1 MMTKFEN
8 KILNSFNKLIDR
20 LSDSEGRQAL
30 KGMQRG
36 IEREAL
42 RIDDSGNL
50 ATDAHPKMLGSA
62 LTHSR
67 ITTDYSES
75 LLEFIT
81 PVFTDIDRLLEDL
94 TYTHA
99 FTVQNLPQQGLWPVS
114 MPCYVGDV
122 SDIPIADYGSSNTG
136 KMKRLYRKGLTYRYG
151 AQMQIISGVHF
162 NFSVSDSL
170 LDRLYQLSDQ
180 AVSKTDFISESYLGL
195 IRNYRRMV
203 WVLPYLF
210 GASPALCRSFIKD
223 QQTDIQFEEMG
234 KGTLY
239 LPYATSLRMSDL
251 GYTNK
256 EQDRLSIS
264 YNSLE
269 LYLEG
274 MQKAINMPS
283 ANFELIG
290 VKVDGEFRQLNA
302 NVLQIENEF
311 YSPIRA
317 KRVAQDGEKPSE
329 ALARAGVEYIEV
341 RALDVNPFSE
351 VGIEASQVRFLD
363 LFLLYCLLSDSPD
376 SDETQETEITSNL
389 NLVILEG
396 RKPGLKLSCNGE
408 EITLADWMTQMF
420 NTMGTIATLLDDK
433 DNHGYAQTL
442 EKWLAA
448 VENPDLT
455 LSGQII
461 KQLQDSQIDH
471 GCWVKALAKKYHRVL
486 NETELPEDVLLR
498 YQVAAKESLAKQL
511 QMEQDSTQS
520 FESFLEDYFKEDTS
534 SIEASKLAVSS

>member
-30 KGMQRG
+30 MGMQRG

-264 YNSLE
+264 YNSLD

-283 ANFELIG
+283 ANFEKIG

-376 SDETQETEITSNL
+376 SDEAQETEITSNL
-389 NLVILEG
+389 NRVILEG
-396 RKPGLKLSCNGE
+396 RKPGLELSRNGE
-408 EITLADWMTQMF
+408 KITLAEWMTQMF
-420 NTMGTIATLLDDK
+420 NTMGAIATLLDDK

-520 FESFLEDYFKEDTS
+520 FESFLEDYFKEDAS

>member
-8 KILNSFNKLIDR
+8 KILNAFNTLIGN
-20 LSDSEGRQAL
+20 LSDTEGRQAL
-30 KGMQRG
+30 LGMQRG

-42 RIDDSGNL
+42 RIDDSGHL
-50 ATDAHPKMLGSA
+50 AIDAHPKALGSA

-81 PVFTDIDRLLEDL
+81 PVFSDIDNLLEDL

-99 FTVQNLPQQGLWPVS
+99 FTVQNLQQQALWPVS

-136 KMKRLYRKGLTYRYG
+136 QMKRLYRKGLTYRYG

-162 NFSVSDSL
+162 NFSVSAPL
-170 LDRLYQLSDQ
+170 WGKLYQLSDQ
-180 AVSKTDFISESYLGL
+180 QTSKTDFISESYLGL
-195 IRNYRRMV
+195 IRNYRRLV

-210 GASPALCRSFIKD
+210 GASPALCRSFVQG
-223 QQTDIQFEEMG
+223 QQTDIQFESLG

-239 LPYATSLRMSDL
+239 LPFATSLRMSDL

-256 EQDRLSIS
+256 EQERLSIS
-264 YNSLE
+264 YNSLPQF
-269 LYLEG
+269 LDG
-274 MQKAINMPS
+274 MHKAINMPS
-283 ANFELIG
+283 ASFEKIG

-317 KRVAQDGEKPSE
+317 KRVALDGEKPSE

-351 VGIEASQVRFLD
+351 VGIDASQVRFLD
-363 LFLLYCLLSDSPD
+363 MFLLHCLLSDSPAGD
-376 SDETQETEITSNL
+376 DKEDAEIACNL
-389 NLVILEG
+389 NKVILEG
-396 RKPGLKLSCNGE
+396 RKPGLMLNRNGE
-408 EITLADWMTQMF
+408 AITLTEWMTQMF
-420 NTMGTIATLLDDK
+420 TEMSEIATLLDDNVSQ
-433 DNHGYAQTL
+433 DYQNTL
-442 EKWLAA
+442 TKWLAA
-448 VENPDLT
+448 VHQPELT
-455 LSGQII
+455 LSGQVMS
-461 KQLQDSQIDH
+461 QLLETKIDH
-471 GCWVKALAKKYHRVL
+471 GCWVKNLAKKYHKSL
-486 NETELPEDVLLR
+486 NDKVLPEDVLLR
-498 YQVAAKESLAKQL
+498 YQEAAHASLVKQQ
-511 QMEQDSTQS
+511 QMELNSTQS
-520 FESFLEDYFKEDTS
+520 FESFLEDYFKD
-534 SIEASKLAVSS
+534 

>member
-1 MMTKFEN
+1 MMTKLEN
-8 KILNSFNKLIDR
+8 KILNSFNKLIDN
-20 LSDSEGRQAL
+20 LSDPVGRQAL
-30 KGMQRG
+30 QGMQRG

-42 RIDDSGNL
+42 RINDSGHL
-50 ATDAHPKMLGSA
+50 ATDPHPSALGSA

-81 PVFTDIDRLLEDL
+81 PVFSDIDSLLEDL

-99 FTVQNLPQQGLWPVS
+99 FTVQNLDQQGLWPVS
-114 MPCYVGDV
+114 MPCFVGEV
-122 SDIPIADYGSSNTG
+122 ADIPIADYGTSNTG

-170 LDRLYQLSDQ
+170 WDRLYQLSDQ
-180 AVSKTDFISESYLGL
+180 QASKTDFISESYLGL

-210 GASPALCRSFIKD
+210 GASPALCRSFVKD
-223 QQTDIQFEEMG
+223 QQTDIEFEEMG
-234 KGTLY
+234 NGTLY

-256 EQDRLSIS
+256 EQERLNIS
-264 YNSLE
+264 YDSLE
-269 LYLEG
+269 QYLDG

-283 ANFELIG
+283 ASFEEIG

-317 KRVAQDGEKPSE
+317 KRVGLNGEKPSE
-329 ALARAGVEYIEV
+329 SLARAGVEYIEV
-341 RALDVNPFSE
+341 RALDVNPYSA
-351 VGIEASQVRFLD
+351 VGIEASQIRFLD
-363 LFLLYCLLSDSPD
+363 MFLLHCLLNDSEKTGD
-376 SDETQETEITSNL
+376 IQEQEIAANL
-389 NLVILEG
+389 NSVILQG
-396 RKPGLKLSCNGE
+396 RKPGLELSRNGE
-408 EITLADWMTQMF
+408 PVALKEWMKELF
-420 NTMGTIATLLDDK
+420 SSLKSIAALLDSDTDK
-433 DNHGYAQTL
+433 QYGEALD
-442 EKWLAA
+442 KWLAC
-448 VENPDLT
+448 VNDPELT

-461 KQLQDSQIDH
+461 KALKQDEIDH
-471 GCWVKALAKKYHRVL
+471 GCWVK
-486 NETELPEDVLLR
+486 
-498 YQVAAKESLAKQL
+498 QLAKQYHKTL
-511 QMEQDSTQS
+511 SEYELPQSVVTRYQEAAKDSLLEQAKMEAESTQS
-520 FESFLEDYFKEDTS
+520 FATYLDDYFNA
-534 SIEASKLAVSS
+534 AS